1 MRPPSLAKMA
11 TLGPAAQHMSDV
23 VSFDAD
29 LASFLS
35 SSKEEASSYKVRGF
49 PDCEVWSDKRLG

>member
-1 MRPPSLAKMA
+1 
-11 TLGPAAQHMSDV
+11 MSDV